1 MGILFAGKESTGR
14 LYRKPKAMLS
24 LGNWYFDGFVF
35 VLPAWISLRPRR
47 QIVVT
52 QVQGLEDTVKEIMD
66 LQGYEVDIQGEIG
79 NWEVRTIF
87 RSSIFMILHGPI
99 KGTNDIRDL
108 LAMFRDKKKPLEAVD
123 EEGILAAAG
132 ISNLVIHDISIEPIR
147 EKPHAFSISLGCYS
161 ELNPDVSIVD
171 LMPEE
176 GLF

>member
-1 MGILFAGKESTGR
+1 MGIPFADTKSTGR
-14 LYRKPKAMLS
+14 LYRKPKAMLR
-24 LGNWYFDGFVF
+24 LGSVIDGFEF
-35 VLPAWISLRPRR
+35 KLPCWISLRPRR

-66 LQGYEVDIQGEIG
+66 LQGYEVDIQTETG
-79 NWEVRTIF
+79 NWEIRTIF
-87 RSSIFMILHGPI
+87 RLFYKPV
-99 KGTNDIRDL
+99 KGIDDVRDL
-108 LAMFRDKKKPLEAVD
+108 LAMFRDKKKPLKAVD

-132 ISNLVIHDISIEPIR
+132 IDHLVIHAISIEPIR